1 MNIHTK
7 NIDSPTISYLADMAH
22 SLCQSGLLGV
32 FYGSISARLNANSF
46 LINRKDALLDK
57 MDQDSF
63 ITLHDKEDYR
73 WQEASLDSFI
83 HANIYRNFL
92 EARFVM
98 YSHAPYAT
106 SYSLK
111 HDVIKPID
119 YLGCRILGRASKI
132 LDSKE
137 YETLYERADT
147 DIVRYFKTNAT
158 NFVLLKGCGIYGY
171 GRDLSALVKLISVV
185 ENSCKI
191 LHFNNMIDQS
201 YTDESR
207 FEI

>member
-7 NIDSPTISYLADMAH
+7 NISTPTITYLADMAN
-22 SLCQSGLLGV
+22 SLCKSGLLGI

-46 LINRKDALLDK
+46 LINRKNALLDK
-57 MDQDSF
+57 MDTDSF

-92 EARFVM
+92 EARYVV

-111 HDVIKPID
+111 HAVLKPID
-119 YLGCRILGRASKI
+119 YLGVKVLGSTNEI

-147 DIVRYFKTNAT
+147 DIVRYLKTHNT

-171 GRDLSALVKLISVV
+171 GRDLNVLAKLIAVI

-191 LHFNNMIDQS
+191 LHFNNTIEEGYD
-201 YTDESR
+201 DESR
-207 FEI
+207 FNI

>member
-22 SLCQSGLLGV
+22 SLCQSGLFGV
-32 FYGSISARLNANSF
+32 FYGSISARLGANSF

-119 YLGCRILGRASKI
+119 YLGCRILGRNSKI

>member
-7 NIDSPTISYLADMAH
+7 DISAPVIGYLADVASSM
-22 SLCQSGLLGV
+22 CKSGLLGM

-57 MDQDSF
+57 MDADSF

-92 EARFVM
+92 EARYVV

-111 HDVIKPID
+111 HAVLKPID
-119 YLGCRILGRASKI
+119 YLGTRVLGSGNEI
-132 LDSKE
+132 LDSRE

-147 DIVRYFKTNAT
+147 DIVRYFKTHST

-171 GRDLSALVKLISVV
+171 GRDLNALAKIIAVV

-191 LHFNNMIDQS
+191 LHFNNMIEEG
-201 YTDESR
+201 YEDENR
-207 FEI
+207 FNI